1 MRRRPSPKSRSTRL
15 SRARGSAALGVRAL
29 RAAGHDVAAIAAE
42 DESGLPDR
50 AVLERAVSEQRI
62 LLTSDRDFGAL
73 IYRSRF
79 PASPGL
85 ILLRFVPLT
94 SEEPAQLLLPLTGRP
109 EIVFEGRLS
118 VLDRERVRQRPLPRV

>member
-1 MRRRPSPKSRSTRL
+1 VRL
-15 SRARGSAALGVRAL
+15 LADENIPLAAVRAL
-29 RAAGHDVAAIAAE
+29 RAAGHDVAAIAE

-79 PASPGL
+79 PAPPGL
-85 ILLRFVPLT
+85 IAGVRRTTRV
-94 SEEPAQLLLPLTGRP
+94 TGRSP
-109 EIVFEGRLS
+109 
-118 VLDRERVRQRPLPRV
+118 PLGTEVSWTRTSRR